1 MKYTKANS
9 LVKEEQHSVSN
20 GALFIVLLATLFNS
34 LLAIINGNIAHLN
47 EGHVVISEAAIL
59 ATACYYIWKKY
70 NNLKQHWL
78 SFSFIYAIILIF
90 LWVSLFYQ
98 NIYIKSIRDMML
110 IPIFVILGGLAEEK
124 GLIKMMRFLTIAIF
138 SVMII
143 EGWFTDLY
151 VLIFKPAA
159 YYASTRGVQE
169 LSTDSSGLFRNSL
182 GFTGRFSFGIFE
194 THRLSSIFL
203 EQVSLANFSMIL
215 GIFTISLWKNI
226 KKNDRVLFVT
236 AILFI
241 LFTNNTRTGSIFNL
255 ILFIGYFLF
264 PKIPRFTP
272 LLYTPA
278 LILFSFIFFY
288 DPHFHEATLSD
299 DMKGRIGL
307 TLYKFSHMDVA
318 SFFVGDVSQM
328 PHVQD
333 SGYLY
338 LIYSQ
343 TGLGFILY
351 LIYTSII
358 VPDIDASTKRFSHG
372 LSLFIALNLLI
383 GAGIFTIKI
392 AAPLW
397 FIAGYMAKQAS
408 QKSQKGLLNAQIGK
422 RTISA

>member
-1 MKYTKANS
+1 MVHSPTIK
-9 LVKEEQHSVSN
+9 EQHSASN
-20 GALFIVLLATLFNS
+20 GALCIVVLATIFNS
-34 LLAIINGNIAHLN
+34 LLAFINGNITYLN
-47 EGHVVISEAAIL
+47 ESHVAISEAIIL
-59 ATACYYIWKKY
+59 SFTCYYIWTRYKS
-70 NNLKQHWL
+70 LKQHWL
-78 SFSFIYAIILIF
+78 SLSFIYAILLIF

-98 NIYIKSIRDMML
+98 SIYIKSVRDMML
-110 IPIFVILGGLAEEK
+110 ISIFIILGGLAEEK
-124 GLIKMMRFLTIAIF
+124 GLIKMMRLLTAALF
-138 SVMII
+138 FFMIM

-151 VLIFKPAA
+151 VFIFKPAA

-194 THRLSSIFL
+194 THRLSSLFL
-203 EQVSLANFSMIL
+203 EQVSLANFSMVL
-215 GIFTISLWKNI
+215 GIFTIALWDRIN
-226 KKNDRVLFVT
+226 KNDRIFFIT

-255 ILFIGYFLF
+255 FLFIGYFLF
-264 PKIPRFTP
+264 PKLPRFTP
-272 LLYTPA
+272 ILYTPA

-307 TLYKFSHMDVA
+307 TLYKFSHMDIS
-318 SFFVGDVSQM
+318 SFFVGNVSQM

-358 VPDIDASTKRFSHG
+358 VPDIDASTKRFAHG

-408 QKSQKGLLNAQIGK
+408 QKPKKGLLNAQIGK
-422 RTISA
+422 RTVGA